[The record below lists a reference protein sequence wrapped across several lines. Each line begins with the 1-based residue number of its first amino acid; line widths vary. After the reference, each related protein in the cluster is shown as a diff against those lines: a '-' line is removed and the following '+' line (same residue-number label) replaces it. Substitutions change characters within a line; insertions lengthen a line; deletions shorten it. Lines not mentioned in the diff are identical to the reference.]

1 MEVDPMKKVL
11 SIFIAAA
18 MFFSLAQF
26 AMATAPY
33 APQYEREAQVL
44 YDYGMLAGTDKG
56 LELDKPLTRLEGA
69 VMIARLLGKEQEIKD
84 GKYSQMEHPF
94 KDVPTWGNEYVKF
107 MYGNKITAGTGK
119 TTFGSSD
126 KMTAAQYTT
135 FLLRVLGYDDS
146 KGDFKWDKSLEKA
159 WKVNLITYKDALAI
173 DESEDFLRDHMAYL
187 TLHAL
192 NLKPKDGGDTLLFQL
207 AEKGVIKVSEEED
220 TSPIKDRIITSGI
233 SVYRPSADSNSVITV
248 IDRDELPESMQDY
261 VYLHTSSTK
270 GVTNIDGFFNEWWT
284 NFFKEA
290 TLNQGTSMQSSS
302 PPEQTF
308 FVFLFNSKREIIGHR
323 TVQPS
328 EIIIGEPPTE
338 K

>member
-1 MEVDPMKKVL
+1 MKKIL

-26 AMATAPY
+26 ALAASPY
-33 APQYEREAQVL
+33 APQHEREAQIL

-126 KMTAAQYTT
+126 KMTAVQYTT

-146 KGDFKWDKSLEKA
+146 KGDFKWDESLDKA
-159 WKVNLITYKDALAI
+159 WKINMVGYYDAI
-173 DESEDFLRDHMAYL
+173 DIQKNDFLRDQMAFL

-192 NLKPKDGGDTLLFQL
+192 NQRPKGENESLLYKL
-207 AEKGVIKVSEEED
+207 ASQGVIVIDKSEE
-220 TSPIKDRIITSGI
+220 TTPIKDRVITSGL
-233 SVYRPSADSNSVITV
+233 SFYRPESSVVTV
-248 IDRDELPESMQDY
+248 IVDRDGLPDNMQDY
-261 VYLHTSSTK
+261 VYFAVMSGEKGSS
-270 GVTNIDGFFNEWWT
+270 IDPYLSEST
-284 NFFKEA
+284 LKDFKTR
-290 TLNQGTSMQSSS
+290 TLSQGSIINASASTERQL
-302 PPEQTF
+302 
-308 FVFLFNSKREIIGHR
+308 FVFLFDGNQDLIGYYTVESSDIIEGSAPIN
-323 TVQPS
+323 Q
-328 EIIIGEPPTE
+328 
-338 K
+338 